1 MPTTGGKFERL
12 TFKFMPIKFTHG
24 VAPNF
29 TKSGAVKFAVFHLL
43 VFTRLVKFLGK
54 FAQNSNVIAKS
65 NLK

>member
-1 MPTTGGKFERL
+1 MPT
-12 TFKFMPIKFTHG
+12 KFTYG

-29 TKSGAVKFAVFHLL
+29 TKSIALKFAVFHLL